1 MKIYTKKG
9 DLGDTGLFGGAR
21 VAKDD
26 LRIRSYGTLDELNAV
41 LGELSCLSQEAKRP
55 PTRSAEFTELDQI
68 ISILQ
73 AELFQ
78 LGSELATPRGKVI
91 SIALLEISS
100 VERLEYAIDQ
110 MESCLTPLKNFIL
123 PGGSLLAAKAHLAR
137 TVCRRA
143 EREMVTL
150 HRAEPLRAV
159 VLQYVNRLS
168 DYLFVLARYFN
179 FLLGVED
186 RPWVP

>member
-41 LGELSCLSQEAKRP
+41 LGEVTCLSQEGEKHP
-55 PTRSAEFTELDQI
+55 VRSAQFSELNR
-68 ISILQ
+68 ILSTIQ
-73 AELFQ
+73 SELFQ

-91 SIALLEISS
+91 SIALLEAPS
-100 VERLEYAIDQ
+100 VDRLERAIDQ
-110 MESCLTPLKNFIL
+110 MESSLSPLKNFIL
-123 PGGSLLAAKAHLAR
+123 PGGTSLAAKAHLAR

-143 EREMVTL
+143 EREIVTL
-150 HRAEPLRAV
+150 HRAEPVRGV
-159 VLQYVNRLS
+159 VLEYMNRLS

-186 RPWVP
+186 RPWIP